1 MLRLIDKIF
10 FVIQSKMRN
19 NSKVSWSCYIKKP
32 AHITLGRDVKILGNT
47 SIDASSSG
55 RVIIGDNVTL
65 NRYAYIYGGT
75 GVKIGAGTEINN
87 FSVINGTG
95 EVEIGE
101 NVLIGPNV
109 QIVSYQHSYHDRD
122 VLIKKQG
129 YILRKITIEDD
140 VWVGASAV
148 ILAGVT
154 IGKGSVIGAGSV
166 VTNSCEPYSVVTGV
180 PGRVINKR

>member
-1 MLRLIDKIF
+1 
-10 FVIQSKMRN
+10 
-19 NSKVSWSCYIKKP
+19 
-32 AHITLGRDVKILGNT
+32 LGRDVKILGNT

-55 RVIIGDNVTL
+55 MVIIGDNVTL
-65 NRYAYIYGGT
+65 NRYAYINGSSG

-95 EVEIGE
+95 GVEIGE

-109 QIVSYQHSYHDRD
+109 HIISYQHSYQDRD

-129 YILRKITIEDD
+129 YIYKKIIIEDD
-140 VWVGASAV
+140 VWIGAGAV

-154 IGKGSVIGAGSV
+154 IGNGSVIGAGSV
-166 VTNSCEPYSVVTGV
+166 VTKSCVPYSVIAGV
-180 PGRVINKR
+180 PARVINKR